1 MTRKQAR
8 RILNQIEEALRSEKP
23 MTNVTVVL
31 GMNPDWFDTAQD
43 WQDAVTVRIAD
54 LRKVAGL

>member
-8 RILNQIEEALRSEKP
+8 RILNQIEEALRSDKP
-23 MTNVTVVL
+23 MGNVTAVL

-43 WQDAVTVRIAD
+43 WQDAVMVRISD
-54 LRKVAGL
+54 IRKAAGA